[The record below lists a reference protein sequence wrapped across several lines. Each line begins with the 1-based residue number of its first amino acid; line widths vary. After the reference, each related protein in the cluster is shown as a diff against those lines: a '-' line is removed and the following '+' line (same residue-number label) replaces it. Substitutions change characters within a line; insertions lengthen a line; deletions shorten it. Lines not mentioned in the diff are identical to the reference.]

1 MNLSLELVII
11 KNQWRKLNWF
21 YPFTMGFVGILLYSF
36 YKLSILYK
44 IFILLIG
51 IGNIKL
57 VYDCSQ
63 YLDYTLLD
71 MIKLYK
77 STDIDM
83 DIVYLIYKNRNNPSK
98 LKNLFETNPELKLL
112 FTKPIKKFITNK

>member
-1 MNLSLELVII
+1 M
-11 KNQWRKLNWF
+11 
-21 YPFTMGFVGILLYSF
+21 
-36 YKLSILYK
+36 SILYK

-83 DIVYLIYKNRNNPSK
+83 DIVYLIYKNRNNPNK

>member
-1 MNLSLELVII
+1 MLV
-11 KNQWRKLNWF
+11 
-21 YPFTMGFVGILLYSF
+21 GV
-36 YKLSILYK
+36 
-44 IFILLIG
+44 IG

-57 VYDCSQ
+57 VYDGSQ

-71 MIKLYK
+71 IVKLYK

-83 DIVYLIYKNRNNPSK
+83 DIVYLIYKNRNNPNK

-112 FTKPIKKFITNK
+112 FTKPIKKIITNKIIKY

>member
-1 MNLSLELVII
+1 MNISMELVII
-11 KNQWRKLNWF
+11 KNQWRKLNWL
-21 YPFTMGFVGILLYSF
+21 YPFIMGFGGIVLYSF
-36 YKLSILYK
+36 YKLSVLYK
-44 IFILLIG
+44 IFILLMG

-77 STDIDM
+77 SNDIDM
-83 DIVYLIYKNRNNPSK
+83 DIVYLIYKNRNNPHK
-98 LKNLFETNPELKLL
+98 LKSLFETNPELKLL
-112 FTKPIKKFITNK
+112 FTKPIKKFITN